1 MHLRPAGARQWH
13 DAAPPA
19 MLPTMKAPSTT
30 LAALLLALW
39 AGSLPAQSNTK
50 SLGTAKDGGKLLSRE
65 QLRGCLAQQ
74 QELAAR
80 KPPLEAERESL
91 ERERQQFDAAGRTLE
106 AERAAVDKLQA
117 EAAELRRLGDE
128 LAQKIA
134 DFNERARRFQASP
147 GSGPTAQR
155 QQQTLERDKAA
166 LDKTAKELDAQR
178 SDLAARAEKQ
188 GKDYNALVAQRN
200 QAATDWNAR
209 NAQFTRDV
217 QAFDTILA
225 DWKADCE
232 GRSYR
237 EDDEKALQAGK

>member
-1 MHLRPAGARQWH
+1 MKLPFPLLAG
-13 DAAPPA
+13 
-19 MLPTMKAPSTT
+19 
-30 LAALLLALW
+30 LAALALCH
-39 AGSLPAQSNTK
+39 GPLQAQSSTR

-65 QLRGCLAQQ
+65 QLRVCLAQQ

-80 KPPLEAERESL
+80 KPPLEAERERL

-106 AERAAVDKLQA
+106 AERAAVDQLQA
-117 EAAELRRLGDE
+117 EAADLRRRNDE

-134 DFNERARRFQASP
+134 EFNERARNFQASP

-166 LDKTAKELDAQR
+166 LDKASKDLDAER
-178 SDLAARAEKQ
+178 ADLAARAEKQ
-188 GKDYNALVAQRN
+188 GKAYNEKVAQRN
-200 QAATDWNAR
+200 QAASDWNAR
-209 NAQFTRDV
+209 NAQFTRNV
-217 QAFDTILA
+217 QAFDTSLA

-232 GRSYR
+232 GRPYR